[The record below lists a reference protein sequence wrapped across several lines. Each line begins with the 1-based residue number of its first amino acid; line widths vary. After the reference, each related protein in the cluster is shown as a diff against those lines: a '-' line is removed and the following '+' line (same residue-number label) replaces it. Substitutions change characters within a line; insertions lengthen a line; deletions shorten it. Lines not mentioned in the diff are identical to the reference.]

1 MVQKESTYKSLSNLK
16 GAKNLIF
23 FGYLG
28 RAPYAMLQV
37 GMVIFGNYKT
47 GSYAIGGAMA
57 AGFSISNALIQPV
70 NGRLVDKLG
79 QKKVVSFLLGGF
91 TISSLLITI
100 GQFDI
105 RAIYILL
112 SVMLGITVPNI
123 GAYTRRN
130 WKVITEEKDNQK
142 VQAIESSIDE
152 LNFLVGPSVF
162 ATVSN
167 YINPIVALYIAII
180 SSVVGTLGVV
190 FSKTIEVTS
199 IEENNAK
206 NNSIWISKNKLI
218 LLATLIFVGACLSSI
233 SVYVVAKEDLENIK
247 NLTAFY
253 YLINGSTALISALFY
268 GYYFSNTK
276 SLKNYNIVLI
286 FLAISVS
293 LFFFV
298 NSTSLTLLVGFIC
311 GLGIGPI
318 FLLAN
323 SYISNVTTND
333 ILTEAYSWLASS
345 VGLGLALGS
354 SLFGY
359 LIDTNSLNTAKNL
372 FLIFAIC
379 PLLLL
384 PFNKGWNDNTKNKH

>member
-1 MVQKESTYKSLSNLK
+1 MLKESTYKTLISLK

-47 GSYAIGGAMA
+47 GSYAVGGAMA

-70 NGRLVDKLG
+70 NGRLVDKIG
-79 QKKVVSFLLGGF
+79 QRKVVSFLLAGF
-91 TISSLLITI
+91 IMTSLLVTI
-100 GQFDI
+100 GEFERDL
-105 RAIYILL
+105 IYIVL
-112 SVMLGITVPNI
+112 SVFLGVTVPNI

-130 WKVITEEKDNQK
+130 WKVITEEADNQK

-167 YINPIVALYIAII
+167 YLNPIIALYIAIV
-180 SSVVGTLGVV
+180 SSIVGTIGVV
-190 FSKTIEVTS
+190 FSKSIEVTNHQS
-199 IEENNAK
+199 LNNENT
-206 NNSIWISKNKLI
+206 SIWISKNKLP
-218 LLATLIFVGACLSSI
+218 LLTTLIFVGACLSSI
-233 SVYVVAKEDLENIK
+233 SVYVVAKEDIENIK

-253 YLINGSTALISALFY
+253 YLINGSTALLSALFY

-276 SLKNYNIVLI
+276 NLNKYNIV
-286 FLAISVS
+286 FVYLAISVS
-293 LFFFV
+293 TFFFF
-298 NSTSLTLLVGFIC
+298 NTKNLILLAGLLCGF
-311 GLGIGPI
+311 GIGPI

-323 SYISNVTTND
+323 SYVSNVTKSST
-333 ILTEAYSWLASS
+333 LTEAYSWLASS
-345 VGLGLALGS
+345 VGFGIALGS

-359 LIDTNSLNTAKNL
+359 VIESYSLGSAKNL
-372 FLIFAIC
+372 FLIFTII
-379 PLLLL
+379 PLFLL
-384 PFNKGWNDNTKNKH
+384 PFNKGWHAKEKIKS

>member
-1 MVQKESTYKSLSNLK
+1 MLKESSYRSLFNLK

-23 FGYLG
+23 YGYLG

-37 GMVIFGNYKT
+37 GMVIFGNFKT
-47 GSYAIGGAMA
+47 DSYAVGGAMA

-79 QKKVVSFLLGGF
+79 QKKVVSYLLAGF
-91 TISSLLITI
+91 ILSSLLITI
-100 GQFDI
+100 GEFEKDI
-105 RAIYILL
+105 IYIIL

-167 YINPIVALYIAII
+167 YLNPIIALYIAIV
-180 SSVVGTLGVV
+180 SSVIVTIGVV
-190 FSKTIEVTS
+190 YSKTIEIKTS
-199 IEENNAK
+199 SK
-206 NNSIWISKNKLI
+206 SKVKKNSIWISKNKLT
-218 LLATLIFVGACLSSI
+218 LLTTLIFVGAFLSSI

-253 YLINGSTALISALFY
+253 YLINGSTALLSALFY

-276 SLKNYNIVLI
+276 SLRNYNFV
-286 FLAISVS
+286 FLYLALSVS
-293 LFFFV
+293 AFYFA
-298 NSTSLTLLVGFIC
+298 NSIESILLVAFLC

-323 SYISNVTTND
+323 SYVSNVTRSD

-345 VGLGLALGS
+345 VGFGLALGS
-354 SLFGY
+354 SLFGVI
-359 LIDTNSLNTAKNL
+359 IDSFSLDVAKNL
-372 FLIFAIC
+372 FLIFTIT
-379 PLLLL
+379 PLMLI
-384 PFNKGWNDNTKNKH
+384 PFNKGWNNNEESEL

>member
-37 GMVIFGNYKT
+37 GKVIFGNYKT

-379 PLLLL
+379 PLILL

>member
-1 MVQKESTYKSLSNLK
+1 MLKESSYRSLFNLK

-23 FGYLG
+23 YGYLG

-37 GMVIFGNYKT
+37 GMVIFGNFKT
-47 GSYAIGGAMA
+47 DSYAVGGAMA

-79 QKKVVSFLLGGF
+79 QKKVVSYLLAGF
-91 TISSLLITI
+91 ILSSLLITI
-100 GQFDI
+100 GEFEKDI
-105 RAIYILL
+105 IYIIL

-167 YINPIVALYIAII
+167 YLNPIIALYIAIV
-180 SSVVGTLGVV
+180 SSVIGTIGVV
-190 FSKTIEVTS
+190 YSKTIEIKTS
-199 IEENNAK
+199 SK
-206 NNSIWISKNKLI
+206 SKVKKNSIWISKNKLT
-218 LLATLIFVGACLSSI
+218 LLTTLIFVGAFLSSI

-253 YLINGSTALISALFY
+253 YLINGSTALLSALFY

-276 SLKNYNIVLI
+276 SLRNYNFV
-286 FLAISVS
+286 FLYLALSVS
-293 LFFFV
+293 AFYFA
-298 NSTSLTLLVGFIC
+298 NSIEAILLVAFLC

-323 SYISNVTTND
+323 SYVSNVTRSD

-345 VGLGLALGS
+345 VGFGLALGS
-354 SLFGY
+354 SLFGVF
-359 LIDTNSLNTAKNL
+359 IDSFSLDVAKNL
-372 FLIFAIC
+372 FLIFTIT
-379 PLLLL
+379 PLMLI
-384 PFNKGWNDNTKNKH
+384 PFNKGWNTNEESEL

>member
-298 NSTSLTLLVGFIC
+298 NSTSLILLVGFIC

-379 PLLLL
+379 PLILL

>member
-372 FLIFAIC
+372 FLI
-379 PLLLL
+379 
-384 PFNKGWNDNTKNKH
+384 

>member
-1 MVQKESTYKSLSNLK
+1 VLKESTYKTLISLK

-28 RAPYAMLQV
+28 RAPYAMLQI

-47 GSYAIGGAMA
+47 GSYAVGGAMA

-70 NGRLVDKLG
+70 NGRLVDKIG
-79 QKKVVSFLLGGF
+79 QRKVVSFLLTGF
-91 TISSLLITI
+91 VVTSLLLTI
-100 GQFDI
+100 AEFDRDI
-105 RAIYILL
+105 FYIIL
-112 SVMLGITVPNI
+112 SVFLGVTVPNI

-130 WKVITEEKDNQK
+130 WKVITEETDNQK

-167 YINPIVALYIAII
+167 YLNPIIALYIAIV
-180 SSVVGTLGVV
+180 SSVIGTIGVV
-190 FSKTIEVTS
+190 FSKSIEVTTP
-199 IEENNAK
+199 
-206 NNSIWISKNKLI
+206 NSSNSEKTSVWISKNKLP
-218 LLATLIFVGACLSSI
+218 LLTTLIFVGACLSSI
-233 SVYVVAKEDLENIK
+233 SVYVVAKEDIESIK
-247 NLTAFY
+247 NLTAVY
-253 YLINGSTALISALFY
+253 YLINGSTALLSALFY

-276 SLKNYNIVLI
+276 NLKNYNIVFI
-286 FLAISVS
+286 YLALSIST
-293 LFFFV
+293 FFFFDTK
-298 NSTSLTLLVGFIC
+298 NLLLLSGLLC

-323 SYISNVTTND
+323 SYVSNVTKSS

-345 VGLGLALGS
+345 VGFGIALGS

-359 LIDTNSLNTAKNL
+359 IIELYSLDIAKNL
-372 FLIFAIC
+372 FLIFTIT
-379 PLLLL
+379 PLFLI
-384 PFNKGWNDNTKNKH
+384 PFNKGWDLHQRNKS

>member
-79 QKKVVSFLLGGF
+79 QKKVVSFLLGSF

-379 PLLLL
+379 PLILL